1 MAFPRKG
8 QEKSGKRRR
17 QMRQTGGFS
26 FFWRRPTDV
35 YDFILFLHLILFYL
49 RFHEEAES
57 ARDFQLSLL
66 ANLREETQEDQL
78 DYLDNKVLVDE
89 RVREQVQRILDIASH
104 GRNVTCRKVLRAHIR
119 RHNLDDDSRALSPDG
134 DDLVIGRWHAR
145 RAERVIWEDGTPNGL
160 QGRRQQGGVQHASV
174 EGVREQSV
182 QMIGSLSAKGF
193 LVQSYKNECVEFM
206 RRVT

>member
-1 MAFPRKG
+1 M
-8 QEKSGKRRR
+8 RRT
-17 QMRQTGGFS
+17 QIHWPF
-26 FFWRRPTDV
+26 
-35 YDFILFLHLILFYL
+35 
-49 RFHEEAES
+49 
-57 ARDFQLSLL
+57 FQLSLL
-66 ANLREETQEDQL
+66 ANLREETHEDQL
-78 DYLDNKVLVDE
+78 DHLDDKVLVDE
-89 RVREQVQRILDIASH
+89 RIREQVQRILDVASH
-104 GRNVTCRKVLRAHIR
+104 GRNVTCRKVLRAQVW

-193 LVQSYKNECVEFM
+193 LVQSYKNGRVEFM

>member
-1 MAFPRKG
+1 M
-8 QEKSGKRRR
+8 
-17 QMRQTGGFS
+17 
-26 FFWRRPTDV
+26 
-35 YDFILFLHLILFYL
+35 HLILFYL

-78 DYLDNKVLVDE
+78 DYLDDEMLVDE
-89 RVREQVQRILDIASH
+89 RVREQVQRILDVASH
-104 GRNVTCRKVLRAHIR
+104 GRNVTCRKVLRAQVR

-145 RAERVIWEDGTPNGL
+145 RAERVIREDGTPNGL

-174 EGVREQSV
+174 EGVREQPV
-182 QMIGSLSAKGF
+182 QMIGNFVSERIPRTFGHDCMCGVYATCNVSACICGGARKDEQRG
-193 LVQSYKNECVEFM
+193 QRSMCG
-206 RRVT
+206 